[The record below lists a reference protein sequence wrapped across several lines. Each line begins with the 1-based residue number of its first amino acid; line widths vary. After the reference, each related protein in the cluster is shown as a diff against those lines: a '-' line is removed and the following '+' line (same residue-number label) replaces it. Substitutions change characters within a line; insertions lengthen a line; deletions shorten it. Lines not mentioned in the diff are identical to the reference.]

1 MAFKSSGPFSL
12 ANGPRRDYRSVMAN
26 NTNNTV
32 DQVVVRLV
40 MILIAFAAVVGAGV
54 LVVATLGFFG
64 S

>member
-1 MAFKSSGPFSL
+1 
-12 ANGPRRDYRSVMAN
+12 MAN

-54 LVVATLGFFG
+54 LVVATMGFFG